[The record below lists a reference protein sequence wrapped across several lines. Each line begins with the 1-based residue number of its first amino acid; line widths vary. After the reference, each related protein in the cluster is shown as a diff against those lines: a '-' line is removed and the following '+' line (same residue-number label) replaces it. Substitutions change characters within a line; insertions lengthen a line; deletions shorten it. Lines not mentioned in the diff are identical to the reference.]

1 VLGDQASVVVDSL
14 GGAADL
20 ASAFVGVLG
29 HVRYLRSGAIRYRS
43 PWRKYVLKQA
53 LAQQL

>member
-1 VLGDQASVVVDSL
+1 VLGDQAAGGANSL

-29 HVRYLRSGAIRYRS
+29 HVRYLWSGAIRYRS
-43 PWRKYVLKQA
+43 PWRKYVLNKA